1 MAKKIIN
8 VFIALLENLRS
19 FIENVESLTDDQ
31 INWIPNGSKNSIG
44 ILLEHLIGSEKMWIQ
59 QIIFGTDIK
68 RIRDKEF
75 EKRKRSIQDLLKE
88 YSINAKST
96 KNLLSTK
103 LEDENLFE
111 NRERTK
117 GEKITVF
124 WALSH
129 VLEHN
134 YYHIGQINLLIAL
147 VGQIK

>member
-1 MAKKIIN
+1 M
-8 VFIALLENLRS
+8 
-19 FIENVESLTDDQ
+19 
-31 INWIPNGSKNSIG
+31 
-44 ILLEHLIGSEKMWIQ
+44 EHLIGSEKMWIQ

-147 VGQIK
+147 VGQIKEY